1 MGLLCIGLV
10 ASFSREIWQQC
21 ATVNATLARQCETQD
36 GGPRRLDYCLNK
48 LLYSYI
54 KTLLFLSIFLHL
66 TFPLLAPKPDYTT
79 KPPEPP
85 GTLYRRVCLQ
95 SLYHE
100 HGGYSR
106 CENGSSQLHFK
117 QQNTATEFILQL
129 RYAHHHPHLLQPPCC
144 TEGSDTCCLQM
155 FGLSVTH
162 S

>member
-1 MGLLCIGLV
+1 MCNCERNSRKTVRDSRWRPPSARLLPKQTSLLV
-10 ASFSREIWQQC
+10 H
-21 ATVNATLARQCETQD
+21 
-36 GGPRRLDYCLNK
+36 
-48 LLYSYI
+48 